1 MEPMGGGTE
10 LIAICFFLGLSAG
23 VIGKIKGSS
32 FFLWFLIG
40 AATLGLGIVAALLY
54 RVERNEPRRACPT
67 CGRWVALSGQVCMR
81 CGEDLDWPLAAGEQP
96 TIPAPRP

>member
-1 MEPMGGGTE
+1 MGGGTE

-23 VIGKIKGSS
+23 VIGRIKGSS

-40 AATLGLGIVAALLY
+40 AATLGIGIVAAVLY

-67 CGRWVALSGQVCMR
+67 CGRWVALSDQVCMR
-81 CGEDLDWPLAAGEQP
+81 CGEDLDWPLAAAEQRVISTP
-96 TIPAPRP
+96 QA